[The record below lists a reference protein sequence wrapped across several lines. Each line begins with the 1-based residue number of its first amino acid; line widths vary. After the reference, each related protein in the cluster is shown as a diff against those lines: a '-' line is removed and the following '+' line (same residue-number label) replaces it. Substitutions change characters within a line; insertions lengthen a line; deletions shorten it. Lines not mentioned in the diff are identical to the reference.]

1 VRSGSATP
9 PRPCIEIAFF
19 AIDGVVTTLLRP
31 PAGNGSNGHAADSG
45 RRARTRQK
53 LLDASRV
60 VFERDGFHDARLAD
74 IVQEAGVATGTFYN
88 YYPSKVE
95 ILRDLVAGVA
105 ADVLDQPGDDL
116 LADEPVA
123 GIVAA
128 IRAYVEGYRRNARM
142 MTVLVQIGSHPDGRD
157 LGLHLSDGLE
167 GRIERALRR
176 WQHDGL
182 VYADLDPVSTAGA
195 LASMVDRFLY
205 QWTVRDLDYDEQTVI
220 ETLSRLW
227 VRSLGLEQPSL
238 GPRRSRRRR
247 NGA

>member
-1 VRSGSATP
+1 M
-9 PRPCIEIAFF
+9 
-19 AIDGVVTTLLRP
+19 TTLVRP
-31 PAGNGSNGHAADSG
+31 PHSRNGTNGDTADSG

-88 YYPSKVE
+88 YYSSKVE
-95 ILRDLVAGVA
+95 ILRDLVARVM
-105 ADVLDQPGDDL
+105 ADLLDQPGDDL
-116 LADEPVA
+116 LGDDPVA
-123 GIVAA
+123 GIVGA

-142 MTVLVQIGSHPDGRD
+142 MTVLLQIGSHPDVGD
-157 LGLHLSDGLE
+157 LGLHISDGFE
-167 GRIERALRR
+167 GRITRAIRR

-182 VYADLDPVSTAGA
+182 VSADLEPVYTANA
-195 LASMVDRFLY
+195 LANMVDRFLY
-205 QWTVRDLDYDEQTVI
+205 QWTVLDLDYDQEKVI

-227 VRSLGLEQPSL
+227 VRSLGLEQPAL
-238 GPRRSRRRR
+238 GPRRPRGHR